1 MQLISRSS
9 VLEEVGENL
18 VPAPVAV
25 IVSGVGDLEVAL
37 QAECEAA
44 GSGQQRR
51 TNLVHARSCSQQ
63 KGELAGD
70 VRAVNGED
78 ESPSTGVEQKA

>member
-1 MQLISRSS
+1 M
-9 VLEEVGENL
+9 
-18 VPAPVAV
+18 PAPVAV

-78 ESPSTGVEQKA
+78 ESPSTGVEQKGW